1 VSVVVVGINHRTV
14 PLHKLE
20 PLLIGPMDL
29 AKALADLASRP
40 HLDEVVVL
48 STCERTEVYALA
60 NRFHGAVADI
70 REFLSGWSGQ
80 PPEDFSDNLYSHFDE
95 SAVSH
100 LFRVSAGLDSASLGE
115 PEILGQVRR
124 AWEVAHDEETAGP
137 VLAAVFRH
145 AVEAGKRARTETS
158 ISRGTTSLSQAA
170 VEIATSVLGGLEAK
184 QALVLGLGEIG
195 DAAARAFAKA
205 PGAKPVLVTNRTA
218 ARSEQLALAL
228 GGGPVPWER
237 LVPAVA
243 DADVVVCCVGG
254 GEHVLS
260 ASEVQAALG
269 ARAGRPLVL
278 VDLAVP
284 RGVDPAIGA
293 LEGAHLFDMD
303 DISRFVSARLD
314 ARQGEIP
321 VVERLLAEEVGRFGR
336 SMAERTVTPLVS
348 MLREK
353 AEKARLFELARL
365 DGWLAG
371 QGPDEREMVDALTRR
386 LVAKLIHGPMVNL
399 KAAAGTPQGE
409 TMAQAFRDLFD
420 LDES

>member
-1 VSVVVVGINHRTV
+1 
-14 PLHKLE
+14 
-20 PLLIGPMDL
+20 IGPEDL

-48 STCERTEVYALA
+48 STCERTEVYTLA

-70 REFLSGWSGQ
+70 TEFLSGWSGQ
-80 PPEDFSDNLYSHFDE
+80 PPEDFSDSLYSYFDE
-95 SAVSH
+95 QAVGH

-124 AWEVAHDEETAGP
+124 AWEVAHDEGTAGP
-137 VLAAVFRH
+137 ALAAVFRH
-145 AVEAGKRARTETS
+145 ALEAGKRARTETS
-158 ISRGTTSLSQAA
+158 ISRGTTSLSHAA
-170 VEIATSVLGGLEAK
+170 VEIATSVLGGLDGK

-195 DAAARAFAKA
+195 DAAARAFAKV
-205 PGAKPVLVTNRTA
+205 PGAKPVLVANRTA
-218 ARSEQLALAL
+218 ARSKRLALSL
-228 GGGPVPWER
+228 GGEPVQWDR

-243 DADVVVCCVGG
+243 DADVVVCCASGA
-254 GEHVLS
+254 EHVLS
-260 ASEVQAALG
+260 ASDVRAAVS

-284 RGVDPAIGA
+284 RGVDPAIGT
-293 LEGAHLFDMD
+293 LDGARLFDMD

-314 ARQGEIP
+314 ARQAEVP
-321 VVERLLAEEVGRFGR
+321 VVERLLAEELDRFSR

-371 QGPDEREMVDALTRR
+371 QGPEERAMVDALTRR
-386 LVAKLIHGPMVNL
+386 LVAKLIHGPMANL

-409 TMAQAFRDLFD
+409 TIAQAFRELFD
-420 LDES
+420 LDEP